1 MKALLGPGVVLASAT
16 VPSSHSFSTD
26 DSMFSPSPDWL
37 FPAVM
42 GLFGVGLAIVLVLLI
57 RWSRVRRKS
66 AALMQKDHEDQRD

>member
-1 MKALLGPGVVLASAT
+1 MKALLGPGVVLASAA
-16 VPSSHSFSTD
+16 VPSSDPLGTD

-57 RWSRVRRKS
+57 RWSRARRKS
-66 AALMQKDHEDQRD
+66 APLMQKGHEDQRD